1 MDVKGPRMRFEA
13 VKSVRQLRYRTPTR
27 YHVHGGWLRSS
38 AAAVQIN
45 MGGNPYE
52 RPILWGDFD
61 LSARVIWED
70 A

>member
-13 VKSVRQLRYRTPTR
+13 VESVLQFRYRTPTR
-27 YHVHGGWLRSS
+27 YHVHGGWHRSS
-38 AAAVQIN
+38 AAAVQIY
-45 MGGNPYE
+45 MGGNAYE